1 MRAVCFCW
9 AFVTTL
15 FTQLSSMTVL
25 RYGTDSSVAL
35 QFAAGVPLDECG
47 TPQGVPLADPVAAV
61 AAALEQPLEY
71 PPLAQT
77 TTPGDRV
84 VVVLGSGLPQVAQV
98 TAAVVQTLM
107 ATGIDPDGITILRS
121 NAPGGAGFQPA
132 NPDASGVGVPPASS
146 DAGSVGVPPVNPD
159 ALENPLG
166 LIPGPAAERIRLLTH
181 DPARRR
187 DLAYL
192 AASEGGEPILLNRLL
207 TDADVVLPV
216 GCMQRE
222 RSAGYYG
229 IHTTIYPDYSDQHTQ
244 ARFRKHDRFT
254 GNGHHRE
261 LQHEV
266 NHVAWL
272 LGVNFSVQVV
282 PAAGDGILHVLAGQ
296 SDVVRRQCREL
307 YRAAW
312 NRSVAHRANLV
323 VAAIEG
329 GQQQTWENL
338 GRVLE
343 SASGLVEDDG
353 AIAVCC
359 DLAAAPGPA
368 LQRLIGAPSR
378 EEAVRQI
385 RRENPRDAL
394 PALQL
399 ARTLETSRV
408 YLLSRLDPALVEDLE
423 MIPIA
428 RPEELVRLTQHQ
440 SSCLV
445 LANAVHAMVHVEDE

>member
-1 MRAVCFCW
+1 MA
-9 AFVTTL
+9 
-15 FTQLSSMTVL
+15 VL

-35 QFAAGVPLDECG
+35 KFDEGVPWEQCG
-47 TPQGVPLADPVAAV
+47 TPDGVPLANPAAAV

-84 VVVLGSGLPQVAQV
+84 VVVLGSDLPQVAQI
-98 TAAVVQTLM
+98 TAAIIQALM
-107 ATGIDPDGITILRS
+107 TSGVDADGITILRS
-121 NAPGGAGFQPA
+121 ED
-132 NPDASGVGVPPASS
+132 DATGK
-146 DAGSVGVPPVNPD
+146 
-159 ALENPLG
+159 ENPLE
-166 LIPGPAAERIRLLTH
+166 LVSGPAAERIRILSH
-181 DPARRR
+181 EPANRRN
-187 DLAYL
+187 LAYL
-192 AASEGGEPILLNRLL
+192 AASEGGEPILLNRQL
-207 TDADVVLPV
+207 TDADVALPV

-222 RSAGYYG
+222 HSAGYFG
-229 IHTTIYPDYSDQHTQ
+229 IHTTIYPEYSDHYTQ
-244 ARFRKHDRFT
+244 ARFRKHDRFI

-272 LGVNFSVQVV
+272 LGVNFSLQVV

-312 NRSVAHRANLV
+312 QRSVAQRASLV

-329 GQQQTWENL
+329 APRQQTWENL

-343 SASGLVEDDG
+343 NASSLVEEGG

-368 LQRLIGAPSR
+368 LQRLVGGPSR

-385 RRENPRDAL
+385 RRDNPRDAL

-399 ARTLETSRV
+399 ARTLQKSRI

-423 MIPIA
+423 MIPIGG
-428 RPEELVRLTQHQ
+428 PDELVRLARRNR
-440 SSCLV
+440 SCLV
-445 LANAVHAMVHVEDE
+445 LANAVHAMVRVEGEL

>member
-1 MRAVCFCW
+1 
-9 AFVTTL
+9 
-15 FTQLSSMTVL
+15 MTVL

-35 QFAAGVPLDECG
+35 QFAAGVTLDQCG
-47 TPQGVPLADPVAAV
+47 TPQDVPLADPGVAV
-61 AAALEQPLEY
+61 AAALAAPLEY

-84 VVVLGSGLPQVAQV
+84 VVVLDSGLPQIAQV
-98 TAAVVQTLM
+98 TAAVVHALM
-107 ATGIDPDGITILRS
+107 ASAIDPDGITILRS
-121 NAPGGAGFQPA
+121 EADGSAGMDDPLRLVPA
-132 NPDASGVGVPPASS
+132 LA
-146 DAGSVGVPPVNPD
+146 AG
-159 ALENPLG
+159 
-166 LIPGPAAERIRLLTH
+166 RIRLLTH
-181 DPARRR
+181 DPANRRN
-187 DLAYL
+187 LAYL

-207 TDADVVLPV
+207 TDADVILPV

-222 RSAGYYG
+222 HSAGYYG
-229 IHTTIYPDYSDQHTQ
+229 IHTTIYPEYSDKLTQ

-272 LGVNFSVQVV
+272 LGVNFSLQVV
-282 PAAGDGILHVLAGQ
+282 PAAGDGVLHVLAGQ

-329 GQQQTWENL
+329 PERQQTWENL

-343 SASGLVEDDG
+343 NVMGLVEEDG

-359 DLAAAPGPA
+359 ELATAPGPA
-368 LQRLIGAPSR
+368 LQRLIGSPSR
-378 EEAVRQI
+378 EEAVREI
-385 RRENPRDAL
+385 RRDNPRDAL

-399 ARTLETSRV
+399 ARALETNHI
-408 YLLSRLDPALVEDLE
+408 YLLSRLAPGLVEELE
-423 MIPIA
+423 MIPIGGPA
-428 RPEELVRLTQHQ
+428 ELVRLTQR
-440 SSCLV
+440 SDSCLV
-445 LANAVHAMVHVEDE
+445 LSNAVHAMVQVESE

>member
-1 MRAVCFCW
+1 
-9 AFVTTL
+9 
-15 FTQLSSMTVL
+15 MTVL
-25 RYGTDSSVAL
+25 RYGTDSSVDL
-35 QFAAGVPLDECG
+35 QFAAEAHVDHCG
-47 TPQGVPLADPVAAV
+47 TPLREPLADPGGAV
-61 AAALEQPLEY
+61 TAALEQPLEY
-71 PPLAQT
+71 PPLAKT

-84 VVVLGSGLPQVAQV
+84 VVALGSELPQVAQI
-98 TAAVVQTLM
+98 TAAIVQALM
-107 ATGIDPDGITILRS
+107 ASGIDPDGITILRNEVDVIEGS
-121 NAPGGAGFQPA
+121 EYPLEL
-132 NPDASGVGVPPASS
+132 VPASA
-146 DAGSVGVPPVNPD
+146 AG
-159 ALENPLG
+159 
-166 LIPGPAAERIRLLTH
+166 RIRLLTH
-181 DPARRR
+181 DPANRRS
-187 DLAYL
+187 LAYL
-192 AASEGGEPILLNRLL
+192 AATEGGEPILLNRLL

-222 RSAGYYG
+222 RSAGYFG
-229 IHTTIYPDYSDQHTQ
+229 IHTTIYPDYSDLPTQ
-244 ARFRKHDRFT
+244 ARFRKRDFFT

-307 YRAAW
+307 YRTAW
-312 NRSVAHRANLV
+312 NRSVTHRASLV

-329 GQQQTWENL
+329 PARQQTWENL

-343 SASGLVEDDG
+343 IGSRLAEEDG

-368 LQRLIGAPSR
+368 FQRLLGGPSR

-385 RRENPRDAL
+385 RRDNTRDAL

-399 ARTLETSRV
+399 ARALETNRI
-408 YLLSRLDPALVEDLE
+408 YLLSRLDAGLVEDLE
-423 MIPIA
+423 MIPMSGADELA
-428 RPEELVRLTQHQ
+428 RLAQRNR
-440 SSCLV
+440 SCLV
-445 LANAVHAMVHVEDE
+445 LANAVHSMVRVENE

>member
-1 MRAVCFCW
+1 
-9 AFVTTL
+9 
-15 FTQLSSMTVL
+15 MTVL

-35 QFAAGVPLDECG
+35 QFAVEVPVEQCGV
-47 TPQGVPLADPVAAV
+47 PQGVPLANPAVAI

-71 PPLAQT
+71 PPLKQT

-84 VVVLGSGLPQVAQV
+84 VVALGSGVPQVAQI
-98 TAAVVQTLM
+98 TAVLVQALM
-107 ATGIDPDGITILRS
+107 DSGIAPDGITILQNEADVTAGQENLS
-121 NAPGGAGFQPA
+121 GSVGFQPA
-132 NPDASGVGVPPASS
+132 YI
-146 DAGSVGVPPVNPD
+146 
-159 ALENPLG
+159 ENPLR
-166 LIPGPAAERIRLLTH
+166 LIPEPAAQRIRLLTH
-181 DPARRR
+181 DPADRRN
-187 DLAYL
+187 LAYL
-192 AASEGGEPILLNRLL
+192 AASEGGQPILLNRLL

-216 GCMQRE
+216 GCTQRE
-222 RSAGYYG
+222 HSAGYFG
-229 IHTTIYPDYSDQHTQ
+229 IHTTIYPEYSDQQTQ

-266 NHVAWL
+266 NNVAWL
-272 LGVNFSVQVV
+272 LGVNFSLQVV

-312 NRSVAHRANLV
+312 LRSVAARVNLV

-329 GQQQTWENL
+329 GPRQQTWENL
-338 GRVLE
+338 GRMLE
-343 SASGLVEDDG
+343 GAMGLVEEEG

-399 ARTLETSRV
+399 ARALETHRV
-408 YLLSRLDPALVEDLE
+408 YLLSRLAPGLVEELE

-428 RPEELVRLTQHQ
+428 GPDELARLAERN

-445 LANAVHAMVHVEDE
+445 LANAVRAMVRVAGE

>member
-1 MRAVCFCW
+1 MA
-9 AFVTTL
+9 
-15 FTQLSSMTVL
+15 VL

-35 QFAAGVPLDECG
+35 KFDEGVPWEQCG
-47 TPQGVPLADPVAAV
+47 TPDGVPLANPAAAV

-84 VVVLGSGLPQVAQV
+84 VVVLGSDLPQVAQI
-98 TAAVVQTLM
+98 TAAIIQALM
-107 ATGIDPDGITILRS
+107 TSGVDADGITILRS
-121 NAPGGAGFQPA
+121 ED
-132 NPDASGVGVPPASS
+132 DATGK
-146 DAGSVGVPPVNPD
+146 
-159 ALENPLG
+159 ENPLE
-166 LIPGPAAERIRLLTH
+166 LVSGPAAERIRILSH
-181 DPARRR
+181 EPANRRN
-187 DLAYL
+187 LAYL
-192 AASEGGEPILLNRLL
+192 AASEGGEPILLNRQL
-207 TDADVVLPV
+207 TDANVVLPV

-222 RSAGYYG
+222 HSAGYFG
-229 IHTTIYPDYSDQHTQ
+229 IHTTIYPEYSDHYTQ
-244 ARFRKHDRFT
+244 ARFRKHDRFI

-272 LGVNFSVQVV
+272 LGVNFSLQVV

-312 NRSVAHRANLV
+312 QRSVAQRASLV

-329 GQQQTWENL
+329 APRQQTWENL

-343 SASGLVEDDG
+343 NASSLVEEGG

-368 LQRLIGAPSR
+368 LQRLVGGPSR

-385 RRENPRDAL
+385 RRDNPRDAL

-399 ARTLETSRV
+399 ARTLQKSRI

-423 MIPIA
+423 MIPIGG
-428 RPEELVRLTQHQ
+428 PDELVRLARRNR
-440 SSCLV
+440 SCLV
-445 LANAVHAMVHVEDE
+445 LANAVHAMVRVEGEL

>member
-1 MRAVCFCW
+1 M
-9 AFVTTL
+9 
-15 FTQLSSMTVL
+15 
-25 RYGTDSSVAL
+25 
-35 QFAAGVPLDECG
+35 
-47 TPQGVPLADPVAAV
+47 
-61 AAALEQPLEY
+61 
-71 PPLAQT
+71 
-77 TTPGDRV
+77 
-84 VVVLGSGLPQVAQV
+84 VLGSDLPQVAQI
-98 TAAVVQTLM
+98 TAAIIRALM
-107 ATGIDPDGITILRS
+107 ASGVDADGITILRS
-121 NAPGGAGFQPA
+121 ED
-132 NPDASGVGVPPASS
+132 DATGKEDP
-146 DAGSVGVPPVNPD
+146 
-159 ALENPLG
+159 LELVS
-166 LIPGPAAERIRLLTH
+166 GPAAERIRILSH
-181 DPARRR
+181 DPANRRN
-187 DLAYL
+187 LAYL
-192 AASEGGEPILLNRLL
+192 AASEGGEPILLNRQL

-222 RSAGYYG
+222 HSAGYFG
-229 IHTTIYPDYSDQHTQ
+229 IHTTIYPEYSDHYTQ
-244 ARFRKHDRFT
+244 ARFRKHDRFI

-272 LGVNFSVQVV
+272 LGVNFSLQVV

-312 NRSVAHRANLV
+312 QRSVAQRASLV

-329 GQQQTWENL
+329 APRQQTWENL

-343 SASGLVEDDG
+343 SASSLVEEGG

-368 LQRLIGAPSR
+368 LQRLVGGPSR

-385 RRENPRDAL
+385 RRDNPRDAL

-399 ARTLETSRV
+399 ARTLQKSRI

-423 MIPIA
+423 MIPIGG
-428 RPEELVRLTQHQ
+428 PDELVRLARRNR
-440 SSCLV
+440 SCLV
-445 LANAVHAMVHVEDE
+445 LANAVHAMVRVEGELSGSPLPLGEGQRYKAPLSLRGEGQGVRAFRFRRGFPPL

>member
-1 MRAVCFCW
+1 M
-9 AFVTTL
+9 
-15 FTQLSSMTVL
+15 
-25 RYGTDSSVAL
+25 
-35 QFAAGVPLDECG
+35 
-47 TPQGVPLADPVAAV
+47 PQGVPLADPAIAV

-84 VVVLGSGLPQVAQV
+84 VVVLDSGLPQIAQV
-98 TAAVVQTLM
+98 TAAVVRVLM
-107 ATGIDPDGITILRS
+107 ASAIDPDGITILRS
-121 NAPGGAGFQPA
+121 EADG
-132 NPDASGVGVPPASS
+132 GVGME
-146 DAGSVGVPPVNPD
+146 D
-159 ALENPLG
+159 PLR
-166 LIPGPAAERIRLLTH
+166 LIPGPAAERIRFLTH
-181 DPARRR
+181 DPANRRN
-187 DLAYL
+187 LAYL
-192 AASEGGEPILLNRLL
+192 AAAEGGEPILLNRLL

-222 RSAGYYG
+222 HSAGYFG
-229 IHTTIYPDYSDQHTQ
+229 IHTTIYPEYSDKHTQ

-282 PAAGDGILHVLAGQ
+282 PGAGDGILHVLAGQ
-296 SDVVRRQCREL
+296 SDVVRRHCREL

-312 NRSVAHRANLV
+312 NRSVAQRANLV

-329 GQQQTWENL
+329 AQRQQTWENL

-343 SASGLVEDDG
+343 SAAGLVEEDG

-385 RRENPRDAL
+385 RRDNPRDAL

-399 ARTLETSRV
+399 ARTLETCRI
-408 YLLSRLDPALVEDLE
+408 YLLSRLAPELVEDLE
-423 MIPIA
+423 MIPIEG
-428 RPEELVRLTQHQ
+428 PEELVRLTQRK
-440 SSCLV
+440 SSCLI
-445 LANAVHAMVHVEDE
+445 LANAVHAMVHVENE

>member
-1 MRAVCFCW
+1 M
-9 AFVTTL
+9 TL
-15 FTQLSSMTVL
+15 L

-35 QFAAGVPLDECG
+35 DVAAEVPLEPRG
-47 TPQGVPLADPVAAV
+47 MPPGETLADPAAAV
-61 AAALEQPLEY
+61 VAALEQPLEY

-84 VVVLGSGLPQVAQV
+84 VVALGSGLPQVAQI
-98 TAAVVQTLM
+98 TAAVVKTLM
-107 ATGIDPDGITILRS
+107 AAGVDADGITILRS
-121 NAPGGAGFQPA
+121 PA
-132 NPDASGVGVPPASS
+132 DSAVGT
-146 DAGSVGVPPVNPD
+146 D
-159 ALENPLG
+159 NPLR
-166 LIPGPAAERIRLLTH
+166 LVPLPAAERIRVLSH
-181 DPARRR
+181 DPANRRN
-187 DLAYL
+187 LAYL
-192 AASEGGEPILLNRLL
+192 AASEGGQPILLNRLL

-216 GCMQRE
+216 GCTQRE
-222 RSAGYYG
+222 KSAGYFG
-229 IHTTIYPDYSDQHTQ
+229 IHTIIYPEYSDLNTQ
-244 ARFRKHDRFT
+244 ARFRKHDRFI

-261 LQHEV
+261 LQQEV
-266 NHVAWL
+266 NNVAWL

-296 SDVVRRQCREL
+296 SDLVRRQCREF

-312 NRSVAHRANLV
+312 NRSIAQRVNLV
-323 VAAIEG
+323 IAAIEG
-329 GQQQTWENL
+329 PRQQTWDNL

-343 SASGLVEDDG
+343 SAARLVEEDG
-353 AIAVCC
+353 AIAVCS

-385 RRENPRDAL
+385 RRDNPRDAL

-399 ARTLETSRV
+399 ARVLETKRV
-408 YLLSRLDPALVEDLE
+408 FLLSRLDPELVEDLE

-428 RPEELVRLTQHQ
+428 GPEELARLAQRN

-445 LANAVHAMVHVEDE
+445 LANAVHAMVQVENK

>member
-1 MRAVCFCW
+1 
-9 AFVTTL
+9 
-15 FTQLSSMTVL
+15 MTVL

-35 QFAAGVPLDECG
+35 QFAAGVPFEQCG
-47 TPQGVPLADPVAAV
+47 TPQGVPLADPAVAV
-61 AAALEQPLEY
+61 AAALQQPLEY
-71 PPLAQT
+71 PPLAQA

-98 TAAVVQTLM
+98 TAAVVRALM
-107 ATGIDPDGITILRS
+107 AAAIAPDGITILRS
-121 NAPGGAGFQPA
+121 EA
-132 NPDASGVGVPPASS
+132 DAATGVQ
-146 DAGSVGVPPVNPD
+146 
-159 ALENPLG
+159 NPLQ
-166 LIPGPAAERIRLLTH
+166 LVPVPAAERIRLLAH
-181 DPARRR
+181 DPAKRR

-222 RSAGYYG
+222 RSAGYFG
-229 IHTTIYPDYSDQHTQ
+229 IHTTIYPEYSDQHTQ

-272 LGVNFSVQVV
+272 LGVNFSLHVV
-282 PAAGDGILHVLAGQ
+282 PAAGDGILHILAGQ

-312 NRSVAHRANLV
+312 NRSVAHRSSLV

-329 GQQQTWENL
+329 GQRQQTWENL

-343 SASGLVEDDG
+343 GASGLVEEDG

-368 LQRLIGAPSR
+368 VQRLIGAASR

-394 PALQL
+394 PAVQL
-399 ARTLETSRV
+399 ARTLESNRV
-408 YLLSRLDPALVEDLE
+408 YLLSRLDPGLVEDLE
-423 MIPIA
+423 MTPIDG
-428 RPEELVRLTQHQ
+428 PEELVRLTQRA

-445 LANAVHAMVHVEDE
+445 LANAVHAMVHVENE